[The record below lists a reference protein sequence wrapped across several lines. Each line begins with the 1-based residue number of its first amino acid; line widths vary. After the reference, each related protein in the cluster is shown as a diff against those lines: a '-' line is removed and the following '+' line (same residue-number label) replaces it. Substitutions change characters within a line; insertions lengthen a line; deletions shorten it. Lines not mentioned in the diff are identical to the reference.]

1 MEYEEGDSSKSVE
14 NLVTLSFAV
23 SENEIFELN
32 ETLDRGNNSGQQTPG
47 AKEGERNPAIYFT
60 LIIRFH
66 TA

>member
-1 MEYEEGDSSKSVE
+1 MS
-14 NLVTLSFAV
+14 LSFAV

>member
-1 MEYEEGDSSKSVE
+1 MS
-14 NLVTLSFAV
+14 LSFEILK
-23 SENEIFELN
+23 SFEIFELN

>member
-1 MEYEEGDSSKSVE
+1 MEYEEGDSSTSVE
-14 NLVTLSFAV
+14 NLVTIRYYV
-23 SENEIFELN
+23 TEIFELN